1 MTVQIHK
8 LRNDLNLFLKYYGD
22 LQKMKLIFITTLIIL
37 TLSITFGCSETE
49 TLAIEEPEVVELT
62 VSEVISKS
70 GEYMTTLTSFNFK
83 MTHEVGATEFLPG
96 LDVEEVSGDVQPPD
110 LLAAEFIGM
119 FGAFPI
125 RSMLVAIGKDN
136 YLTNPLTGVW
146 EQIEPTVNLG
156 GFFNTSEGMAS
167 LLEKMTNVEFLST
180 TSLDSSNY
188 EINGDLASS
197 HLGSLLGE
205 TLEDGSVIVEAS
217 INKNDFALNKIKF
230 IGQAKVSDIDG
241 TIRVV
246 TMSKFNVPV
255 EIEVPSI
262 TETE

>member
-1 MTVQIHK
+1 MKSISITV
-8 LRNDLNLFLKYYGD
+8 F
-22 LQKMKLIFITTLIIL
+22 IIL
-37 TLSITFGCSETE
+37 TLAITFGCSETKTITVE
-49 TLAIEEPEVVELT
+49 EEPEVVALT
-62 VSEVISKS
+62 VSDVISKS

-96 LDVEEVSGDVQPPD
+96 LNVEEVSGDVQPPD
-110 LLAAEFIGM
+110 LLAAEFVGM

-167 LLEKMTNVEFLST
+167 LLEKMTGTEFLSDPD
-180 TSLDSSNY
+180 LDSSNY
-188 EINGDLASS
+188 KITGNLATS

-205 TLEDGSVIVEAS
+205 TLENGSVVVEAS
-217 INKNDFALNKIKF
+217 INKNDFALNEIKF

-241 TIRVV
+241 TIRLV
-246 TMSKFNVPV
+246 TMGKFNVPV
-255 EIEVPSI
+255 EIEVPAI
-262 TETE
+262 TESE

>member
-1 MTVQIHK
+1 M
-8 LRNDLNLFLKYYGD
+8 LL
-22 LQKMKLIFITTLIIL
+22 TLIIG
-37 TLSITFGCSETE
+37 FGCKESETTAAKETE
-49 TLAIEEPEVVELT
+49 TVELT
-62 VSEVISKS
+62 VSDVISKS
-70 GEYMTTLTSFNFK
+70 GQYMTTLKSFHFR
-83 MTHEVGATEFLPG
+83 MTHELGATEFLPG
-96 LDVEEVSGDVQPPD
+96 LNVEEVSGDVQPPD
-110 LLAAEFIGM
+110 LLAAEFVGM

-167 LLEKMTNVEFLST
+167 LLEKMTDVDFLSDPN
-180 TSLDSSNY
+180 LNSSDY
-188 EINGDLASS
+188 EIKGDLSTI

-205 TLEDGSVIVEAS
+205 TLENGSVVVEAK

-246 TMSKFNVPV
+246 TMDKFNIPV

-262 TETE
+262 SEAK

>member
-1 MTVQIHK
+1 M
-8 LRNDLNLFLKYYGD
+8 KY
-22 LQKMKLIFITTLIIL
+22 I
-37 TLSITFGCSETE
+37 SITALMIIALTIGLGCAESEVVPVE
-49 TLAIEEPEVVELT
+49 KEPEAVKLT
-62 VSEVISKS
+62 VSDEISKS
-70 GEYMTTLTSFNFK
+70 GEYMTTLKSFHFK

-96 LDVEEVSGDVQPPD
+96 LNVEAVSGDVQPPE
-110 LLAAEFIGM
+110 LLAAEFVGM

-125 RSMLVAIGKDN
+125 RSMLVAVGKDN

-167 LLEKMTNVEFLST
+167 LLEKMTNVDFLSDPG
-180 TSLDSSNY
+180 LDSSNY
-188 EINGDLASS
+188 EIKGDLSTV

-205 TLEDGSVIVEAS
+205 TLENGSVVVEAS

-241 TIRVV
+241 TIRLV
-246 TMSKFNVPV
+246 TMDKFNVPV
-255 EIEVPSI
+255 EIEVPAM

>member
-1 MTVQIHK
+1 MVIE
-8 LRNDLNLFLKYYGD
+8 
-22 LQKMKLIFITTLIIL
+22 KMKSISITVFIIL
-37 TLSITFGCSETE
+37 TLAITFGCSEPEIITVE
-49 TLAIEEPEVVELT
+49 KEPEIVALT
-62 VSEVISKS
+62 VSDVISKS

-96 LDVEEVSGDVQPPD
+96 LNVEEVSGDVQPPD
-110 LLAAEFIGM
+110 LLAAEFVGM

-156 GFFNTSEGMAS
+156 GFFNTSQGMAS
-167 LLEKMTNVEFLST
+167 LLEKMTGTEFL
-180 TSLDSSNY
+180 LDPTLESSNY
-188 EINGDLASS
+188 KIKGDLSTI

-205 TLEDGSVIVEAS
+205 TLENGSVVVEAS
-217 INKNDFALNKIKF
+217 INKNDFALNEIKF
-230 IGQAKVSDIDG
+230 IGKAKVSDIDG
-241 TIRVV
+241 TIRLV
-246 TMSKFNVPV
+246 TMDKFNVPV

-262 TETE
+262 TELE